1 MYIRFLQSKKIRRAL
16 LIIVLVVAGI
26 ALLVSSGR
34 PTQSPQQPAE
44 HVVNKEP
51 VYWNGV
57 VPGEDTLSKVTEAL
71 DTPFNDNILN
81 VEGLNE
87 YNYGSTEKFGKVY
100 VWADDTGTAL
110 VVKTLY
116 GLDPNKNVLD
126 EKIPLLSPDVTLYTR
141 CDNALTIDIY
151 SEEGFAT
158 EGFGTL
164 GEHISI
170 FYFKPGDASK
180 LIKILSDSHSRTPYP
195 PGSCEAY

>member
-1 MYIRFLQSKKIRRAL
+1 MRRVL
-16 LIIVLVVAGI
+16 LIVVLIAAGI
-26 ALLVSSGR
+26 ALLVSSGKSVQ
-34 PTQSPQQPAE
+34 PPKQPAE
-44 HVVNKEP
+44 HVVNNEP
-51 VYWNGV
+51 VYWYGV

-87 YNYGSTEKFGKVY
+87 YNYRSTEKFGKVY
-100 VWADDTGTAL
+100 VWTDEAGTAL

-116 GLDPNKNVLD
+116 ELDPNKNALD
-126 EKIPLLSPDVTLYTR
+126 EKIPLLAPDVTLYTR

-151 SEEGFAT
+151 SEEGFAA
-158 EGFGTL
+158 EGFEAL
-164 GEHISI
+164 GEYLSI

-180 LIKILSDSHSRTPYP
+180 LIKILSDNHSRTPYP